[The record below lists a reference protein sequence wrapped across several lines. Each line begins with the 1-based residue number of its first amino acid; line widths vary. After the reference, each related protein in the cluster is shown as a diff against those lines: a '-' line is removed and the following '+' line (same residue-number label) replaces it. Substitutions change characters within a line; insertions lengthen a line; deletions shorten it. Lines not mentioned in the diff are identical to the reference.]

1 MLLVLASSAVHGM
14 SWGCCS
20 AQVSRCFRLFYLFIF
35 TTPFLGWEVLPFYRE
50 RPRTWQRKKNILLS
64 KLVTEEGS
72 QVPGQLLISLE
83 VFNLMS
89 FSWGSPGLRGMI
101 LPRDGPGSVLWST
114 HPWGLERNWR
124 QDCTAE
130 PKPWILIPLNLGKV
144 QIWSWML
151 WFRPVLNIYLLN
163 PWKQKQHLTFKAV
176 EKLN

>member
-1 MLLVLASSAVHGM
+1 MLLVLGSSAVHGM

-35 TTPFLGWEVLPFYRE
+35 TTPFLGWEVPPFYWE
-50 RPRTWQRKKNILLS
+50 RAKTWQRKKNMLS

-89 FSWGSPGLRGMI
+89 FSWGSPGLRGTHHGFHASLLHKDVGVWLIEWDMI

-114 HPWGLERNWR
+114 HPW
-124 QDCTAE
+124 
-130 PKPWILIPLNLGKV
+130 PWEK
-144 QIWSWML
+144 
-151 WFRPVLNIYLLN
+151 
-163 PWKQKQHLTFKAV
+163 FKARLHCWTKTLDPCSPEPV
-176 EKLN
+176 ESSDLELNVMV